1 MYEYTTFS
9 VFEFTKSTL
18 IPTLCIYYV
27 ANRQTEKKTTDDQF
41 TTTIS
46 QANLLRFI

>member
-18 IPTLCIYYV
+18 ISTFCIYYV
-27 ANRQTEKKTTDDQF
+27 ANRQTENKQL
-41 TTTIS
+41 TI
-46 QANLLRFI
+46 NLQQQSVRQTC